1 MPSLDEIV
9 DVSVSANTTTPSRPG
24 FGTPLFLGYHTHY
37 TDLVRTYTK
46 ASDMVADGFDENDA
60 LYRMA
65 ASAFAQNPRPKRVK
79 IGRATTSLVKTMV
92 LTITSSTEGEHVL
105 VTVTSPDGTET
116 DIDYTILNGATT
128 TTVATAVEALIEACS
143 GISSSPSGAD
153 ITVTAASGADFYL
166 SGLQNCTLL
175 DSSGDA
181 NYDSALDNIIVVDND
196 WFGLAIVSSSSANIL
211 DVADWAETNKKL
223 FIAWSCDSGEPA
235 GTGTIGSTLVSNGYD
250 FTVPFWA
257 SDAPSFPAA
266 AWLGRMLPTDPGAA
280 TWIYKRLR
288 GVATDSLT
296 SSQQTNLDTD
306 TWSYYIALGS
316 RNVTQTAKTASGE
329 FIDIIVG
336 TEWLKS
342 EIKLSVW
349 DIISAADKV
358 PYTDAGVAIITSA
371 VSGVL
376 QQGVSRGLLDP
387 GDPDNEI
394 DPPAVSAPKVAD
406 VPTSDRA
413 NRLLPDVFFSAR
425 LAGAIH
431 KTTVEGTLT
440 V

>member
-1 MPSLDEIV
+1 MPTLEEIV

-24 FGTPLFLGYHTHY
+24 FGTPLFLGYHTNY
-37 TDLVRTYTK
+37 LDLVREYSK
-46 ASDMVADGFDENDA
+46 ASDMVDDGFANTDA
-60 LYRMA
+60 LYLMA
-65 ASAFAQNPRPKRVK
+65 ASAFAQNPRPQTVK

-92 LTITSSTEGEHVL
+92 LTITTSTEGEHIL

-116 DIDYTILNGATT
+116 EIDYTVLAGAST

-143 GISSSPSGAD
+143 GISSSASVAD
-153 ITVTAASGADFYL
+153 ITVTAATGEDFYL
-166 SGLQNCTLL
+166 SGLSNCTVL

-181 NYDSALDNIIVVDND
+181 DYDTALNNIIVVDND
-196 WFGLAIVSSSSANIL
+196 WFGLAIVSNSEANID

-223 FIAWSCDSGEPA
+223 FVAYSCDSGEAA
-235 GTGTIGSTLVSNGYD
+235 GTGTIGSGLVSNAYD
-250 FTVPFWA
+250 FTVPLW
-257 SDAPSFPAA
+257 SMDAPSFPAA

-288 GVATDSLT
+288 GVVVDSLT
-296 SSQQTNLDTD
+296 TTQQTNLETD
-306 TWSYYIALGS
+306 MWSYYITIGS
-316 RNVTQTAKTASGE
+316 RPVTQTAKTASGE
-329 FIDIIVG
+329 FVDIIVG
-336 TEWLKS
+336 IEWLKS
-342 EIKLSVW
+342 EIKLTVW
-349 DIISAADKV
+349 DILSASDKV

-371 VSGVL
+371 VAGVL

-387 GDPDNEI
+387 GDPENEI
-394 DPPAVSAPKVAD
+394 DPPAVTAPKVAD

-413 NRLLPDVFFSAR
+413 NRHLPDVFFSGR

-431 KTTVEGTLT
+431 KTAIEGTLT